1 MFQVVEQFHMP
12 RGLVSYLNAEV
23 AGQLRG
29 MSQEA
34 IFNSW
39 VEAQIGGVIGRLRER
54 CLEEAKYKRD
64 LWQ

>member
-1 MFQVVEQFHMP
+1 
-12 RGLVSYLNAEV
+12 
-23 AGQLRG
+23 
-29 MSQEA
+29 MSQKA